1 MAPHDHSP
9 DAGKMVQ
16 KTQPAAMSE
25 DMRAMVAAMMTDED
39 AINRA
44 AEAMLNLHR
53 ARNGF
58 PATTLDSMKPE
69 HRAEWIEDAMAA
81 FSVFAQ

>member
-1 MAPHDHSP
+1 MPDHSP
-9 DAGKMVQ
+9 DPGEMVETSPQ
-16 KTQPAAMSE
+16 AAISE
-25 DMRAMVAAMMTDED
+25 DMRAMVAAMMTDEG
-39 AINRA
+39 AMNRA

-58 PATTLDSMKPE
+58 PATTLNSMKPE

-81 FSVFAQ
+81 FSVFAE